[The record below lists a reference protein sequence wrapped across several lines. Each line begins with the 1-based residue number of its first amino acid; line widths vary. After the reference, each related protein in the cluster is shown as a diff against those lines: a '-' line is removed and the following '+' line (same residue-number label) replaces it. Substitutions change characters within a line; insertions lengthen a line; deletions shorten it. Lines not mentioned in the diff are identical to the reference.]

1 MFDPATQIF
10 LNSVVILK
18 EQKMEAVNLTE
29 KFNLINEYWSPRLL
43 GELNNQAVKIAKL
56 KGEFIW
62 HHHENEDEMFFVIKG
77 SMTIKLKDKDIILN
91 KNEFFIIP
99 KGVEHKPVAKDEVLV
114 MMFEPMSTINT
125 GNIESDITIKD
136 IEQL

>member
-1 MFDPATQIF
+1 M
-10 LNSVVILK
+10 K
-18 EQKMEAVNLTE
+18 AVNLRE
-29 KFNLINEYWSPRLL
+29 KFDLINKYWSPRLV

-77 SMTIKLKDKDIILN
+77 ELTIKLKDQDIVL
-91 KNEFFIIP
+91 KENEFFIIP

-114 MMFEPMSTINT
+114 MMFEPIGTINT
-125 GNIESDITIKD
+125 GNVESDITIKED
-136 IEQL
+136 IKL

>member
-1 MFDPATQIF
+1 MKAI
-10 LNSVVILK
+10 
-18 EQKMEAVNLTE
+18 NLSE
-29 KFNLINEYWSPRLL
+29 KFNLINEHWSPRLL

-62 HHHENEDEMFFVIKG
+62 HNHENEDEMFFVIEG
-77 SMTIKLKDKDIILN
+77 SMTIKLKDKDIVLN

-136 IEQL
+136 IEKV

>member
-1 MFDPATQIF
+1 M
-10 LNSVVILK
+10 K
-18 EQKMEAVNLTE
+18 AVNLAE
-29 KFNLINEYWSPRLL
+29 KFSLINEHWSPRLL

-62 HHHENEDEMFFVIKG
+62 HHHENEDEMFFVIEG
-77 SMTIKLKDKDIILN
+77 SMIIKLKDKDIVLN
-91 KNEFFIIP
+91 KNEFFIIQ
-99 KGVEHKPVAKDEVLV
+99 KGIEHKPVAKDEVLV

-136 IEQL
+136 IEKV

>member
-1 MFDPATQIF
+1 
-10 LNSVVILK
+10 
-18 EQKMEAVNLTE
+18 MEVVNLPE
-29 KFNLINEYWSPRLL
+29 KFSLIDEHWSPKLL

-62 HHHENEDEMFFVIKG
+62 HHHENEDEMFFVIEG
-77 SMTIKLKDKDIILN
+77 SMIIKLKDKDIVLN

-99 KGVEHKPVAKDEVLV
+99 KGVEHKPVAEDEVLV

-125 GNIESDITIKD
+125 GNIESDITIKN
-136 IEQL
+136 IEKV

>member
-1 MFDPATQIF
+1 
-10 LNSVVILK
+10 
-18 EQKMEAVNLTE
+18 MEAVNLSK
-29 KFNLINEYWSPRLL
+29 KFDLINKHWSPRLL

-77 SMTIKLKDKDIILN
+77 SMTIKLKDKDIVLN

-99 KGVEHKPVAKDEVLV
+99 KGVEHKPVAQNEVLV
-114 MMFEPMSTINT
+114 MMFEPMTTINT
-125 GNIESDITIKD
+125 GNIESNITIKD
-136 IEQL
+136 IERV

>member
-1 MFDPATQIF
+1 M
-10 LNSVVILK
+10 K
-18 EQKMEAVNLTE
+18 AVNLLE
-29 KFNLINEYWSPRLL
+29 KFDLIDEYWSPRLL

-62 HHHENEDEMFFVIKG
+62 HHHEDEDEMFFVIEG

-99 KGVEHKPVAKDEVLV
+99 RGVEHKPVSEDEVLV
-114 MMFEPMSTINT
+114 MMFEPIGTINT
-125 GNIESDITIKD
+125 GNVESNITIKE
-136 IEQL
+136 IEKL

>member
-1 MFDPATQIF
+1 
-10 LNSVVILK
+10 
-18 EQKMEAVNLTE
+18 MEVVNLSE
-29 KFNLINEYWSPRLL
+29 KFNLINEHWSPRLI

-62 HHHENEDEMFFVIKG
+62 HHHENEDEMFFVIEG
-77 SMTIKLKDKDIILN
+77 SMIIKLKDKDIVLN

-99 KGVEHKPVAKDEVLV
+99 KGIEHKPVARDEVLV

-136 IEQL
+136 IEKI

>member
-1 MFDPATQIF
+1 
-10 LNSVVILK
+10 
-18 EQKMEAVNLTE
+18 MEAVNLSE
-29 KFNLINEYWSPRLL
+29 KFDLINEYWSPRLI

-77 SMTIKLKDKDIILN
+77 ELTIKLKDQDINL
-91 KNEFFIIP
+91 KENEFFIIP

-114 MMFEPMSTINT
+114 MMFEPISTINT
-125 GNIESDITIKD
+125 GNIKSDITIDKVEK
-136 IEQL
+136 I

>member
-1 MFDPATQIF
+1 
-10 LNSVVILK
+10 
-18 EQKMEAVNLTE
+18 MEAVNLEE
-29 KFNLINEYWSPRLL
+29 KFSLINEHWSPRLL

-56 KGEFIW
+56 QGEFIW
-62 HHHENEDEMFFVIKG
+62 HNHENEDEMFFVIEG
-77 SMTIKLKDKDIILN
+77 SLTIKLKDKDIILN

-136 IEQL
+136 IKKV